1 MKLDVVNIRGEKTG
15 RSVDLSD
22 EVFGIEPNDHII
34 YLDVKQYLI
43 NQRQGTH
50 KAKQRNEISGS
61 TRKLRKQKGGGGARV
76 GGIKNPLFRGG
87 GRIFGPQPRDYDIKI
102 NKKVKEQARKS
113 ALSYKAKDNQLII
126 LEEFNMDQPKTK
138 QVIEILNALNIKTNK
153 TLLLLGD
160 NNENIVKSVRNIPTA
175 TVSLSANLNTYSIVN
190 ANTIVMLESAVEK
203 INQNL
208 K

>member
-102 NKKVKEQARKS
+102 NKKVKEQARRS

-138 QVIEILNALNIKTNK
+138 RVVEILNALNINSNK
-153 TLLLLGD
+153 TLLLLG
-160 NNENIVKSVRNIPTA
+160 NNDVNIVKSVRNIPTA
-175 TVSLSANLNTYSIVN
+175 TVSLSGNINTYSIVN
-190 ANTIVMLESAVEK
+190 AKTVVMLESAVEQL
-203 INQNL
+203 NQNL